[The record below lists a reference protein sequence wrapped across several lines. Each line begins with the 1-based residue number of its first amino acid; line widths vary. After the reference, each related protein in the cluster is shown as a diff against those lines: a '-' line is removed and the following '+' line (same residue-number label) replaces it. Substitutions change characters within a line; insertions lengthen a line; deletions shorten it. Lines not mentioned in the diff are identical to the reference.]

1 MDRLAPYP
9 TLETLDARF
18 AAVGD
23 ELGGA
28 VSVYGES
35 VEGRA
40 LRCLEVPALG
50 DASRAVSVCANI
62 HGIEFISAEVA
73 LGFARALASPS
84 GMALRHQAQVHVYYC
99 LNPDGRARCAG
110 AGGQGRV
117 RDFRKNARRVDLNR
131 NFPPPGANRGLRLPF
146 TGSDDEDNATY
157 RGSAPLS
164 EPETAHLC
172 QALDTLRPWAS
183 INLHSFMGTIIPP
196 RVTTPGD
203 DRTYT
208 TLAQAA
214 FDAQTVRYRRLASY
228 HFDAFTGEQEDH
240 QHHVHKTWAVCLE
253 TFPIMASFAQHLRAP
268 SAFWR
273 FNPRDI
279 DRWVANDVPAMFAFF
294 DAALA
299 LERPR

>member
-1 MDRLAPYP
+1 MNQQPHQHLSPDAIYP
-9 TLETLDARF
+9 FDARGIAKRFRHAAIFGALDA
-18 AAVGD
+18 
-23 ELGGA
+23 
-28 VSVYGES
+28 
-35 VEGRA
+35 
-40 LRCLEVPALG
+40 
-50 DASRAVSVCANI
+50 
-62 HGIEFISAEVA
+62 
-73 LGFARALASPS
+73 
-84 GMALRHQAQVHVYYC
+84 
-99 LNPDGRARCAG
+99 
-110 AGGQGRV
+110 
-117 RDFRKNARRVDLNR
+117 
-131 NFPPPGANRGLRLPF
+131 
-146 TGSDDEDNATY
+146 
-157 RGSAPLS
+157 
-164 EPETAHLC
+164 
-172 QALDTLRPWAS
+172 LRPWAS

-208 TLAQAA
+208 GLAQAA

-279 DRWVANDVPAMFAFF
+279 DRWVDNDVPAMFAFF